1 MSPPAARTGHASF
14 DLEKDDLTQEAPA
27 RNKTTQG
34 SDTILRNSTRRMQA
48 AARCC
53 RSGPVDEA
61 LQPGGSQDEAGADT
75 NYDQGQA
82 DRAGFKETPADP
94 GKQQELLGPKVVQP
108 GEGPRQARQDSQ
120 ADQDQKQHLR
130 SDQGTVRGLFGAWYQ
145 DHPGWIGAFAA
156 PGNRPAFQGKSQ
168 YRMAPGTIG
177 EHGLLFCLEADFFLV
192 QLGHEQDVLPAQVM
206 EGLGR
211 QARPG
216 CLNLGLS
223 AIPGK

>member
-14 DLEKDDLTQEAPA
+14 DLEKDDLAQEAPA

-82 DRAGFKETPADP
+82 DRAGFKETPAVP
-94 GKQQELLGPKVVQP
+94 GNPQGVLGPKVVPPCEVP
-108 GEGPRQARQDSQ
+108 GQAPPDSQ
-120 ADQDQKQHLR
+120 ADQ
-130 SDQGTVRGLFGAWYQ
+130 
-145 DHPGWIGAFAA
+145 
-156 PGNRPAFQGKSQ
+156 
-168 YRMAPGTIG
+168 
-177 EHGLLFCLEADFFLV
+177 V
-192 QLGHEQDVLPAQVM
+192 Q
-206 EGLGR
+206 
-211 QARPG
+211 
-216 CLNLGLS
+216 
-223 AIPGK
+223 